1 MPYPLDPDRREIDL
15 RHMIEGD
22 KMKTAYLA
30 IIGANSVGFYK
41 AVSITFNGRTLIE
54 FPYDSYEM
62 DNHENWLR
70 LKQAEAEARKWAEA
84 RGYTV
89 EWQE

>member
-22 KMKTAYLA
+22 KMKTAYLRVG
-30 IIGANSVGFYK
+30 INGLELSHQGSVIQVF
-41 AVSITFNGRTLIE
+41 
-54 FPYDSYEM
+54 SYNTKEM
-62 DNHENWLR
+62 DYEVYWYG
-70 LKQAEAEARKWAEA
+70 LKNAQREAEKWAKA